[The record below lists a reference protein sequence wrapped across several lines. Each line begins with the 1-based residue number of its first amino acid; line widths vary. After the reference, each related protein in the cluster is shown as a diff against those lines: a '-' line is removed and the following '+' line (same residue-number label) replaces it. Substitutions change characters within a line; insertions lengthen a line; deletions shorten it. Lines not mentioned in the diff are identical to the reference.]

1 MVLSHL
7 PLLLLLLTSQSRC
20 TFLLGNPTYPG
31 VFVSKTRPT
40 VAAAGPVLQ
49 DQPFVVV
56 WNMPTANCEKR
67 HNIQLD
73 LEDLDIVVNRKQRFQ
88 GEQMTIFYRDRL
100 GRYPYISHD
109 GRMVNGGIP
118 QLGDLAA
125 HLSDTVTQLSTSL
138 QPDFSG
144 VGVIDWE
151 EWHPLWGNN
160 YGTKIEYRRLSKML
174 VRQERPDLEEKAVTS
189 LSRQQFE
196 NSAEMFMEETLRV
209 AVKLRPSG
217 FWGFYGFPSC
227 FNKQKRKTDKTYT
240 GRCRKGTKQQNDQ
253 LSWLWTQSTAL
264 YPSIYLPQRLAGSED
279 AALMVRHRLL
289 ESLRVAS
296 VWRHGNNSNH
306 ATPVLPYARLAFTH
320 TLDFLNKT
328 DLEHTL
334 GESASLGTAGVVL
347 WGELKFSKS
356 KKQCIILKNYIH
368 NTLGPFIK
376 SLRSDTKRCSLQLCH
391 GNGRC
396 ARKRQG
402 CARRLSSAPALASD
416 SAKYFHK
423 HFLCQCFPGWNGQ
436 NCQDKRHQRALD
448 D

>member
-1 MVLSHL
+1 MVLAHL
-7 PLLLLLLTSQSRC
+7 PLLLLLLLTSQSRC
-20 TFLLGNPTYPG
+20 KSWLENPSHPG
-31 VFVSKTRPT
+31 VSVSKTRSS

-67 HNIQLD
+67 HDIQLD
-73 LEDLDIVVNRKQRFQ
+73 LEDFDIVVNRKQRFQ

-118 QLGDLAA
+118 QLGDLAG

-138 QPDFSG
+138 QPDFAG
-144 VGVIDWE
+144 VGVVDWE
-151 EWHPLWGNN
+151 EWNPLWGNN
-160 YGTKIEYRRLSKML
+160 YGSKIEYRRLSKML
-174 VRQERPDLEEKAVTS
+174 VRQERPDLLEKAVR
-189 LSRQQFE
+189 LLARQQFE
-196 NSAEMFMEETLRV
+196 KSAEMFMKETLRV
-209 AVKLRPSG
+209 AVRLRPSG
-217 FWGFYGFPSC
+217 FWGFYGFPYC
-227 FNKQKRKTDKTYT
+227 YNKYKRKTDKSYM
-240 GRCRKGTKQQNDQ
+240 GRCHKGTKQKNDQ

-264 YPSIYLPQRLAGSED
+264 FPSIYLPPRLAGSED
-279 AALMVRHRLL
+279 AALMVRYRLL

-296 VWRHGNNSNH
+296 LWRHGNKTRP
-306 ATPVLPYARLAFTH
+306 TPVLPYARLAFTH

-334 GESASLGTAGVVL
+334 GESASVGTAGVVL
-347 WGELKFSKS
+347 WGELKFAKS
-356 KKQCIILKNYIH
+356 KKQCVILKNYIR
-368 NTLGPFIK
+368 NILGPFIQ

-396 ARKRQG
+396 ARKNHG
-402 CARRLSSAPALASD
+402 CSHRLSSAPALTYYST
-416 SAKYFHK
+416 KYFHK
-423 HFLCQCFPGWNGQ
+423 HFLCQCFPGWTGQ
-436 NCQDKRHQRALD
+436 DCREKDERVLD